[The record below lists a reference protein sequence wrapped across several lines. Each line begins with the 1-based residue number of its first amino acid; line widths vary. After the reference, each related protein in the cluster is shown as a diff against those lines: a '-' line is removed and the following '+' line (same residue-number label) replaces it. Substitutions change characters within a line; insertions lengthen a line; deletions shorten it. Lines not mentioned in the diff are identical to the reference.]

1 MKALVV
7 IDMQEDFINGPL
19 GTPEARAI
27 VPKIAEKV
35 RQYLNDEEET
45 GIIYTRDT
53 HFDNYLE
60 TDEGQKLPVPH
71 CILGTSGHNIVPE
84 VYVEGNSKAF
94 NKYAFGD
101 LSLPDR
107 IQSVGCECWDSWE
120 VDSLEIVGVCTDIC
134 VISNALILRAAYR
147 GIPIVVD
154 SSCCAGTT
162 PAAHEAALT
171 VMKSCQIEVI

>member
-27 VPKIAEKV
+27 VPKVAEKV
-35 RQYLNDEEET
+35 RQYVESEEET
-45 GIIYTRDT
+45 VVLYTRDS
-53 HFDNYLE
+53 HDSNYLE
-60 TDEGQKLPVPH
+60 TLEGQYLPVPH
-71 CILGTSGHNIVPE
+71 CILSTSGHNV
-84 VYVEGNSKAF
+84 VEAVRTNVNSGYY
-94 NKYAFGD
+94 NKYDFGD
-101 LSLPDR
+101 LDLPNK
-107 IQSVGCECWDSWE
+107 IQLLTSQCWETWD
-120 VDSLEIVGVCTDIC
+120 VDNIEIVGVCTDIC
-134 VISNALILRAAYR
+134 VISNALILKAAYR

-162 PAAHEAALT
+162 PAAHEAALM

>member
-27 VPKIAEKV
+27 VPRVAEKV
-35 RQYLNDEEET
+35 RQYLDDEEET

-71 CILGTSGHNIVPE
+71 CILGTPGHKIVPA
-84 VYVEGNSKAF
+84 VYAEGNSKAF
-94 NKYAFGD
+94 DKHDFGD

-107 IQSVGCECWDSWE
+107 IQSVACECWESWE
-120 VDSLEIVGVCTDIC
+120 VDSIEIVGVCTDIC

-147 GIPIVVD
+147 GIPITVD

>member
-27 VPKIAEKV
+27 VPRVAEKV
-35 RQYLNDEEET
+35 RQYVESEEET
-45 GIIYTRDT
+45 VILYTRDT
-53 HFDNYLE
+53 HESNYLE
-60 TDEGQKLPVPH
+60 TLEGRYLPVPH
-71 CILGTSGHNIVPE
+71 CISGTPGHDIVEEVRTAINSGC
-84 VYVEGNSKAF
+84 Y
-94 NKYAFGD
+94 NKYDFGD
-101 LSLPDR
+101 LDLPNKL
-107 IQSVGCECWDSWE
+107 QLLTSQCWETWDIDSI
-120 VDSLEIVGVCTDIC
+120 EIVGVCTDIC
-134 VISNALILRAAYR
+134 VISNALILKTAYR
-147 GIPIVVD
+147 GIPITVD